1 MSHDRWY
8 VLELMDGKLRRTRI
22 PEPQPPPTPYIVED
36 TLPDLPTLDDDD
48 EDGRPH
54 PPSPLRAFPVG
65 QYVDN
70 TFIVIEK
77 SE

>member
-1 MSHDRWY
+1 MVR
-8 VLELMDGKLRRTRI
+8 VRTNGR
-22 PEPQPPPTPYIVED
+22 ETEEDED
-36 TLPDLPTLDDDD
+36 TGTTTPAHTLHSGGHPTLDDDD

>member
-1 MSHDRWY
+1 MVR
-8 VLELMDGKLRRTRI
+8 VRTNGR
-22 PEPQPPPTPYIVED
+22 ETEEDEDTGTTTPAHTLIVED

-77 SE
+77 SEWHS